1 MICIVPA
8 RAGSSLKDKNLR
20 RFGED
25 SRPLLARALEK
36 CISVFGKNRVIALVD
51 SARLAEC
58 AQSAG
63 AFAVLDE
70 AVPAHEDVSARL
82 WRLAAA
88 DFMRIHAGT
97 QIALVQCTSPHTSE
111 ETLERFAALAPKLGA
126 DDVAISAVRVR
137 DKATAFFTGAV
148 PAAAAEDAAE
158 PQQPTTPRPEL
169 PPPARAL
176 FADAPPSAPRQ
187 TLPQLWRF
195 TGAVTL
201 FLAARLSPNASLFHG
216 AKIRLVETPIAEALD
231 IDREEDFTAKEI

>member
-111 ETLERFAALAPKLGA
+111 ETLERFAELAPKLGA

-137 DKATAFFTGAV
+137 DKATAFFTG
-148 PAAAAEDAAE
+148 AE